1 MKSFLTILF
10 LTSLLVLSSAS
21 LLRNNKKNKKVNQA
35 NSNST
40 IVVGNNLVVGE
51 EKPLVNGFCFLNTN
65 GTVYDLN
72 GLKNDDIDYKI
83 QTAGGIVYFNI
94 CRNALVSCKGNS
106 GAVTYNSN
114 LVGDNCAQLAGNNTV
129 TSSFFLIED
138 TAREKSA
145 LRMKLPEGDLCSSDT
160 SKKYKTTIDFTC
172 DEEAD
177 SPIIST
183 PLININSC
191 EQKIYM
197 TTKSACPKLNVYSL
211 WNKIQS
217 NKWLFGLIIVGLGIF
232 FCFFG
237 EEFLKATQVIAGAA
251 LAMIL
256 VIYLILSNSSVT
268 LYTWQFWLILVF
280 SLLIG
285 CLAGW
290 FMSKIQWLPGVVFG
304 TLLGFIVGFVLFNL
318 FLRFIQSNPV
328 AVFWVTMSFC
338 IIGGILLGYFFEESI
353 SIISTSVVGAYGIV
367 RGISIMAGGF
377 PDERQVYELGM
388 KGEWSQMKNLLSP
401 VVYAYL
407 AGFLILAGLGMF
419 IQFKF
424 FYDGNKKK
432 EKKEDQDELLKEKS
446 K

>member
-1 MKSFLTILF
+1 MQSYLTILF
-10 LTSLLVLSSAS
+10 LTSLIMFTSAS
-21 LLRNNKKNKKVNQA
+21 LLRNKKNRNKNHQ

-40 IVVGNNLVVGE
+40 IVIGSNQIIGE
-51 EKPLVNGFCFLNTN
+51 EKPLVNGFCFINTN

-72 GLKNDDIDYKI
+72 GLKNDDNDYKI
-83 QTAGGIVYFNI
+83 ETAGGIVYFNV
-94 CRNALVSCKGNS
+94 CRNAIISCKGNS

-114 LVGDNCAQLAGNNTV
+114 LLGDNCLQLAGNNTV
-129 TSSFFLIED
+129 SSSFYLIDD
-138 TAREKSA
+138 TAREKTA
-145 LRMKLPEGDLCSSDT
+145 LRMKLPEGDICSSDA

-172 DEEAD
+172 DEEAQA
-177 SPIIST
+177 PIISA
-183 PLININSC
+183 PIVNINSC
-191 EQKIYM
+191 EQKIYL
-197 TTKSACPKLNVYSL
+197 TSKYACPKINVYSL

-217 NKWLFGLIIVGLGIF
+217 NKWIFGLIIIGLGIF

-237 EEFLKATQVIAGAA
+237 EEFVKATQVIAGAA

-256 VIYLILSNSSVT
+256 VIYLILANSSVV

-304 TLLGFIVGFVLFNL
+304 TLLGFVVGFVLFNL

-328 AVFWVTMSFC
+328 AVFWVTMC
-338 IIGGILLGYFFEESI
+338 VCLIGGILLGYFFEESI

-377 PDERQVYELGM
+377 PDERQVYELGT
-388 KGEWSQMKNLLSP
+388 KGEWSQMKNLLTP

-407 AGFLILAGLGMF
+407 AGFVVLAALGMF

-432 EKKEDQDELLKEKS
+432 EKKDDENELLKEK